1 LPACAEPH
9 KRSPPPSTNS
19 PRSSEPPRPR
29 QARAIA
35 APVRAATGRP
45 AHTPPLHS
53 VRGAQCSARRSRR
66 TPARSTDRDPGVR
79 AEPTPAPHSIA
90 FGSIVGDPRPHRGER
105 VGKAL
110 GVPAPIHQRTS
121 QKRVSRSEPLGR
133 RFVIRGKPAVA
144 QPRHPSEPSVRA
156 PASDPQRDAARLD
169 GPRRQLIKP
178 DPGSLQWP
186 SSIPS
191 IRVPRACCGR
201 VASASA
207 SSPQRQSQPHCRSS
221 HTEQSPCWRGR
232 FRRDALRLS
241 SWESVAAH
249 STRDAPNAGEAAAA
263 GDR

>member
-1 LPACAEPH
+1 MLDGADAHLPAQWVGIPLYE
-9 KRSPPPSTNS
+9 RS
-19 PRSSEPPRPR
+19 
-29 QARAIA
+29 Q
-35 APVRAATGRP
+35 
-45 AHTPPLHS
+45 H
-53 VRGAQCSARRSRR
+53 
-66 TPARSTDRDPGVR
+66 
-79 AEPTPAPHSIA
+79 PAPHSIA

-133 RFVIRGKPAVA
+133 RFVSRGKPAVA

-169 GPRRQLIKP
+169 GPPRQLIKP

-201 VASASA
+201 RLRLPHRRQTGDGLPTAALVASCAPEQKSRNVADRAATRLVVRATSSDAVGSSA
-207 SSPQRQSQPHCRSS
+207 AGTAQQRQ
-221 HTEQSPCWRGR
+221 RGE
-232 FRRDALRLS
+232 RLPG
-241 SWESVAAH
+241 
-249 STRDAPNAGEAAAA
+249 RLLM
-263 GDR
+263 R